1 MTDYIELLDKA
12 ARQLNHII
20 RAEPDAEV
28 IPTED
33 YGWENFRYRS
43 PKFRLAHVEI
53 FNQDRFMVVHTC
65 VFPHAWDPSPIFG
78 FDVIAGTHKVTGVFM
93 DLSPT
98 VEEPGAFHNLRFEKP
113 RERPAEWGDIFSQN
127 WIACRPNKTEMVQ
140 IIGESQRILKGYL
153 ARIGNEQGDEA
164 AITAGQNRYCTHQ
177 RKNEHTYKAL
187 KNLKG
192 EAGARAFMDD
202 ILFPTC

>member
-1 MTDYIELLDKA
+1 MTDYIDLLDKS
-12 ARQLNHII
+12 ARQLNNII
-20 RAEPDAEV
+20 RAEPDVEV
-28 IPTED
+28 IPTDD

-65 VFPHAWDPSPIFG
+65 VFPQPWDPSPIFG
-78 FDVIAGTHKVTGVFM
+78 FDVIAGAHKVTGVFM

-98 VEEPGAFHNLRFEKP
+98 VEVPGRFHDLRFERP
-113 RERPAEWGDIFSQN
+113 RERPAEWGEIFSEN
-127 WIACRPNKTEMVQ
+127 WIACRPNKMEMME
-140 IIGESQRILKGYL
+140 IIGESQRLLRSYL
-153 ARIGNEQGDEA
+153 AGLGQRRGDEA
-164 AITAGQNRYCTHQ
+164 AIRAGQDRYCIHQ

-187 KNLKG
+187 KNLIG
-192 EAGARAFMDD
+192 PDGARQFMDE

>member
-20 RAEPDAEV
+20 KAESNLEV
-28 IPTED
+28 IPTDD
-33 YGWENFRYRS
+33 YGWENYRYTS

-53 FNQDRFMVVHTC
+53 FNQNKFMVVHCC
-65 VFPHAWDPSPIFG
+65 VFPHANDPSPIYG
-78 FDVIAGTHKVTGVFM
+78 FDVIAGEHKVTGVFM

-98 VEEPGAFHNLRFEKP
+98 VEEPGEFHKLSFAKP
-113 RERPAEWGDIFSQN
+113 RERPQWGDIFSQN
-127 WIACRPNKTEMVQ
+127 WIACRPNKEEMMK
-140 IIGESQRILKGYL
+140 IISESQKILKGYL
-153 ARIGNEQGDEA
+153 LRIGNEQGDVA
-164 AITAGQNRYCTHQ
+164 AITAGQNRYCEHQ
-177 RKNEHTYKAL
+177 RKNEHTFKAL

-192 EAGARAFMDD
+192 EEGARRFMDD

>member
-1 MTDYIELLDKA
+1 MTDYIELLDKT

-20 RAEPDAEV
+20 KAEPGIEV

-33 YGWENFRYRS
+33 YGWENFRYKS

-53 FNQDRFMVVHTC
+53 FNQDRFMVVHCC
-65 VFPHAWDPSPIFG
+65 VFPHANDPSPIFG
-78 FDVIAGTHKVTGVFM
+78 FDVIAGEHKVTGVFM

-98 VEEPGAFHNLRFEKP
+98 VEEPGAFHNLSFAKP
-113 RERPAEWGDIFSQN
+113 RERPEWGHIFSQN
-127 WIACRPNKTEMVQ
+127 WIACRPNKEEMMKIV
-140 IIGESQRILKGYL
+140 GASQKILKGYL
-153 ARIGNEQGDEA
+153 MRIGQEQGDVA
-164 AITAGQNRYCTHQ
+164 AITAGQNRYCEYQ

-192 EAGARAFMDD
+192 EASARAFMDD
-202 ILFPTC
+202 ILFPTV